1 MMMSCPRDALVAT
14 YERGSGSGS
23 ESESSEGADGAL
35 TYIQM
40 EEVALVLVCSVC
52 EVKGEGV
59 SRCGARA
66 RLLRLL
72 P

>member
-14 YERGSGSGS
+14 YERGSG
-23 ESESSEGADGAL
+23 SESSEGADGAL